1 MKNPWIRALYIFVV
15 FTCVAFTINMIISGG
30 TTSSV
35 LLTSAIS
42 GVFFTIVMSIYLTV
56 VAKRRAKTQ
65 STD

>member
-15 FTCVAFTINMIISGG
+15 FTCIAFTINMIISGG

-42 GVFFTIVMSIYLTV
+42 GVIFTIAMSIYLSV
-56 VAKRRAKTQ
+56 VAKRRAKAQ
-65 STD
+65 SKD